1 MNLLALLAAHKN
13 SCEFVGINVEDRLRN
28 VGIVDKLD
36 ITEKFPVTE
45 LLVHLKLKQLQR
57 HYVERLLILTGEL

>member
-1 MNLLALLAAHKN
+1 MNLLALLAYHKN
-13 SCEFVGINVEDRLRN
+13 SCEFVEINVKHRLGN

-36 ITEKFPVTE
+36 ITEKFPLTE

-57 HYVERLLILTGEL
+57 YYVERLLILTSQL